1 MTTTT
6 TQISCDGGF
15 EAVSKWK
22 HPTDT
27 QAKNIFKFN
36 LAGTVANGSILATIT
51 ALFLACVSSFV
62 VLGLVLT
69 ALAGFSYLLS
79 ADVAKVTLEN
89 IQKPDGWTPLVFEIG
104 TTGIGWHRCFPSTP
118 VAAPSPADRSDGG
131 MSDQSLEEKH
141 NQI

>member
-1 MTTTT
+1 MTTT

-15 EAVSKWK
+15 EAVAKWK

-79 ADVAKVTLEN
+79 AEVAKVTLEN
-89 IQKPDGWTPLVFEIG
+89 IQKPEGWSPLVFEIG
-104 TTGIGWHRCFPSTP
+104 TIGIGWHRCFPSTP
-118 VAAPSPADRSDGG
+118 VAVPPPADRRDGS
-131 MSDQSLEEKH
+131 MSERVLDEKH
-141 NQI
+141 ADV